1 MTIALAALVLTILTP
16 LTPVKSVALAQGKV
30 QIIKG
35 KRGTVKA
42 ANPSAGEN
50 APIQN
55 SANTNS
61 TANTAKAQELDKK
74 SADLDAKNKDLS
86 DREQALNEKQ
96 SAAAEADKKKAEQQK
111 AQQKHIEKIGDQN
124 QQMLQQ
130 ASDSLAG
137 D

>member
-1 MTIALAALVLTILTP
+1 MTIALAALVLSALCP
-16 LTPVKSVALAQGKV
+16 LTPARSASFGQAKV

-35 KRGTVKA
+35 KKGTVKA
-42 ANPSAGEN
+42 ANAGASESAPLQVSPDSNSSSN
-50 APIQN
+50 A
-55 SANTNS
+55 
-61 TANTAKAQELDKK
+61 AKAQALDKK
-74 SADLDAKNKDLS
+74 SADLDAKNKELT
-86 DREQALNEKQ
+86 DREQALTEKQ
-96 SAAAEADKKKAEQQK
+96 AAADEADKKKAEQQK